1 MFLLLTG
8 ANVNLCY
15 FIVICIW
22 FNLKL
27 ILAQADFDPVVSE
40 PQLCPTLWLTL
51 AVSPGD
57 DSMRMSHLKV
67 GSAAD
72 IPLDIGEFDLSQLTA
87 SLTTPSG
94 REEPCLLKM
103 LRNGHVGENGSQD
116 NFRGKINTF
125 LVLIRN
131 PYSFL
136 RMFSA
141 AGISFVPKEIGEH
154 LVNIKKN
161 GRHIPSSPIAVMI
174 SQSEIGDASRVR
186 VSGQGL
192 SEARTFEPAE
202 FIIDTRD
209 AGKCIHGD
217 HNI

>member
-1 MFLLLTG
+1 
-8 ANVNLCY
+8 
-15 FIVICIW
+15 
-22 FNLKL
+22 
-27 ILAQADFDPVVSE
+27 
-40 PQLCPTLWLTL
+40 
-51 AVSPGD
+51 
-57 DSMRMSHLKV
+57 MRMSHLKV

>member
-1 MFLLLTG
+1 
-8 ANVNLCY
+8 
-15 FIVICIW
+15 
-22 FNLKL
+22 
-27 ILAQADFDPVVSE
+27 
-40 PQLCPTLWLTL
+40 
-51 AVSPGD
+51 
-57 DSMRMSHLKV
+57 MRMSHLKV

-72 IPLDIGEFDLSQLTA
+72 IPLDIGELDLSQLTA

-103 LRNGHVGENGSQD
+103 LRNGHVGECVCGVS
-116 NFRGKINTF
+116 KEKSV
-125 LVLIRN
+125 LAVLI
-131 PYSFL
+131 FL
-136 RMFSA
+136 IPVLTSPPVFMLVSVT
-141 AGISFVPKEIGEH
+141 GISFVPKEIGEH

-161 GRHIPSSPIAVMI
+161 GRHIPNSPIAVMI

-209 AGKCIHGD
+209 AGKEEYLWSFVAFHFQSSRFNAYYRSLMFLPYRLWRPEPV
-217 HNI
+217 H